1 MIAERR
7 ASGRGL
13 SQRARATTAKIHRKA
28 PVARQHPKAR
38 LPQWRGSRGNPGGL
52 RPRGWHPAIRQVV
65 ECGVDA
71 LADPMSRID
80 ELGC

>member
-38 LPQWRGSRGNPGGL
+38 LTSAAGKQGKSRGAYARAAGIL
-52 RPRGWHPAIRQVV
+52 RYGKLLSAASTHWLIR
-65 ECGVDA
+65 
-71 LADPMSRID
+71 
-80 ELGC
+80 

>member
-28 PVARQHPKAR
+28 PIAQQHPKAR
-38 LPQWRGSRGNPGGL
+38 LPQRRGSRGNPGGAYARAAGIL
-52 RPRGWHPAIRQVV
+52 RYGKLLSAASTHWLIR
-65 ECGVDA
+65 
-71 LADPMSRID
+71 
-80 ELGC
+80 